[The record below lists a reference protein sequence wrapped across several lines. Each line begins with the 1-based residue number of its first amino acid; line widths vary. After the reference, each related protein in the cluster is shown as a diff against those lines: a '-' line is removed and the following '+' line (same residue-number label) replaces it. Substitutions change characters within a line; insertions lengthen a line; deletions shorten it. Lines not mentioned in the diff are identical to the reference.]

1 MTQKIAFI
9 SEHASPLA
17 LLGGTDNGGQN
28 VYVGEL
34 AVHLAALGF
43 QVDIYTR
50 WEDPFIDQIVRYKPG
65 VRVIHVQAGP
75 LIQIPKEEILCYMDE
90 FVADMLDFIAAE
102 EIDYRLIHANFWMS
116 GLVAMQLQKTLHI
129 PFVITFHAL
138 GHVRKLYQK
147 ENDKFPAQRTAIEEE
162 IVANADMIIAE
173 CPQDKEDLLNYYN
186 ADPQKIT
193 IIPCGVNLEEFF
205 PSCKTLA
212 KQLLRL
218 DPEEKIILQLGRM
231 VPRKGIDNVIRALAL
246 MGPLDQPVRL
256 IIVGGDELAPGMT
269 ASAELIRLRELA
281 DALGVADQ
289 VTFTGGK
296 QRAELRYYYTAA
308 DVFITTPWYEP
319 FGITPLEAMA
329 CGTPVIG
336 AEVGG
341 IKYTVVNGKTG
352 LLVTPDHPHLLAQ
365 RVKQLL
371 TDDELRTEMG
381 ERGYIRV
388 LENFSWKNIALKM
401 YSLYEMVILEK
412 VVVESENIESDYLQD
427 NRSEKGIIKDK
438 QFVYHYKRKQA

>member
-1 MTQKIAFI
+1 MNNKIAFI

-34 AVHLAALGF
+34 AVHLASLGF
-43 QVDIYTR
+43 RVDIYTR
-50 WEDPFIDQIVRYKPG
+50 REDPFTDQIVLYKPG

-75 LIQIPKEEILCYMDE
+75 LEQIPKEEILAYMDE
-90 FVADMLDFIAAE
+90 FTADMLDFMKAE
-102 EIDYRLIHANFWMS
+102 ELTYKLIHANFWMS
-116 GLVAMQLQKTLHI
+116 GLVAMQLKRILKI

-147 ENDKFPAQRTAIEEE
+147 ENDKFPPVRVLIEEE
-162 IVANADMIIAE
+162 IVAHADMIIAE
-173 CPQDKEDLLNYYN
+173 CPQDKEDLLNYYH
-186 ADPQKIT
+186 AAPEKIT

-205 PSCKTLA
+205 PSCKTQA
-212 KQLLRL
+212 KKLLDL
-218 DPEEKIILQLGRM
+218 DPEEYIILQLGRM
-231 VPRKGIDNVIRALAL
+231 VPRKGIDNVIKALSL
-246 MGPLDQPVRL
+246 IGPLDKPLKL
-256 IIVGGDELAPGMT
+256 IVVGGDEQIPGIKE
-269 ASAELIRLRELA
+269 SDELIRLRELA
-281 DALGVADQ
+281 EELGVTAQ

-296 QRAELRYYYTAA
+296 QRAELRHYYTAA
-308 DVFITTPWYEP
+308 DIFITTPWYEP

-341 IKYTVVNGKTG
+341 IKYTVVNGQTG
-352 LLVTPDHPHLLAQ
+352 LLVTPDHPRLLAQ

-371 TDDELRTEMG
+371 TDETLRQEMG
-381 ERGYIRV
+381 AQSHLRV

-401 YSLYEMVILEK
+401 YTLYELVVLEK
-412 VVVESENIESDYLQD
+412 LLLETESDDKTNNLQH
-427 NRSEKGIIKDK
+427 R
-438 QFVYHYKRKQA
+438 QFVDHYKRRQA